1 MKRSL
6 KTVVALI
13 ASALLVALF
22 ILLPSLLTEASDAKL
37 LAERH
42 SVTHASKVQRLTAE
56 AASYPSA
63 LALYVS
69 NIHTEDSVQSYP
81 TNQGTETELNEL
93 KAAGVVPRE
102 YELYD
107 NTQLSTHDKVCVVQ
121 VEPVSGVVIDI
132 QFIGGEMDTKEL
144 IESFTVYLG
153 LEAVDDWREI
163 LVKSEYQTK
172 TAVGR
177 YSPSTLI
184 YISALS
190 DEEGRSR
197 SISVASHT
205 EEEMKPLLEN
215 YKVSDEMNTHKIH

>member
-1 MKRSL
+1 M
-6 KTVVALI
+6 
-13 ASALLVALF
+13 
-22 ILLPSLLTEASDAKL
+22 
-37 LAERH
+37 
-42 SVTHASKVQRLTAE
+42 
-56 AASYPSA
+56 
-63 LALYVS
+63 
-69 NIHTEDSVQSYP
+69 
-81 TNQGTETELNEL
+81 
-93 KAAGVVPRE
+93 AG
-102 YELYD
+102 
-107 NTQLSTHDKVCVVQ
+107 
-121 VEPVSGVVIDI
+121 
-132 QFIGGEMDTKEL
+132 
-144 IESFTVYLG
+144 ESFTVYLG

-163 LVKSEYQTK
+163 LFKSEYQTE